1 MAIRNNTVLMNLG
14 EDGKIKLDGS
24 SIWTDTNNMV
34 VNVERI
40 EWEHGFEWDDEN
52 EYSNS
57 VNVWVEHSGPWEIYT
72 DKGFERAISKL
83 VGCEVSF
90 SEQGMQE
97 PGKAHLE
104 GEINQGVAVGNERMV
119 A

>member
-40 EWEHGFEWDDEN
+40 EWEHGFEWDTEN
-52 EYSNS
+52 EYPNS
-57 VNVWVEHSGPWEIYT
+57 VNVWVDHDGPWEIYT

-83 VGCEVSF
+83 IGCDVSF

-97 PGKAHLE
+97 EGKAHLE
-104 GEINQGVAVGNERMV
+104 GEVNVGMAVGNERMV

>member
-1 MAIRNNTVLMNLG
+1 MATTNNTVLMNLG
-14 EDGKIKLDGS
+14 KDGEIKLDGS

-52 EYSNS
+52 EYPNA
-57 VNVWVEHSGPWEIYT
+57 VNVWVDHDGPWEIYT

-104 GEINQGVAVGNERMV
+104 GEIKQGLAVGNERQV